1 MMEGIKTKISLSKSY
16 IQTKIKTLTENKEN
30 LLKMS
35 VAIGITGLIVIFN
48 Y

>member
-1 MMEGIKTKISLSKSY
+1 MLEGIKIKISRSKSY

-30 LLKMS
+30 LLKVS
-35 VAIGITGLIVIFN
+35 IAIGLTGLIVIFN